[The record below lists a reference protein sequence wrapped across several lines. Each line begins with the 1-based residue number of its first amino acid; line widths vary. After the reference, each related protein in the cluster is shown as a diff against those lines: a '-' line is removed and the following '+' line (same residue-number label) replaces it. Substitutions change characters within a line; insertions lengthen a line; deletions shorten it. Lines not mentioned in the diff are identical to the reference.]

1 MNKNELRPGRR
12 APETRAESGDRRFVT
27 VVSLEHSPPSH
38 MQVAFTAA
46 DWQDSAGEQFIFLH
60 VYVSRPSLE
69 TSASAADRAW
79 LYHAWERPCEPGLRD
94 CKSVMLFSD
103 RVQTRCDDG
112 LSRRKDV
119 PAAFSCAKPWPQSCD
134 GRAAGVAGQARVSC
148 GYRLVAAAGPL
159 L

>member
-1 MNKNELRPGRR
+1 MNR
-12 APETRAESGDRRFVT
+12 AVKIHTR
-27 VVSLEHSPPSH
+27 
-38 MQVAFTAA
+38 
-46 DWQDSAGEQFIFLH
+46 
-60 VYVSRPSLE
+60 SRTHALLTPL
-69 TSASAADRAW
+69 ALMGAADRAW